1 MKKLTVAF
9 FILMLSTM
17 TNVYANH
24 CGGNHAAD
32 KVHAADKDQK
42 AHDDHDKKD
51 GHDDHD
57 KKDGHDDHDKKD
69 GQDK

>member
-9 FILMLSTM
+9 FILMLSAM
-17 TNVYANH
+17 TNVYASH

-42 AHDDHDKKD
+42 AHDDHD
-51 GHDDHD
+51 
-57 KKDGHDDHDKKD
+57 DHDKKD

>member
-51 GHDDHD
+51 GHD
-57 KKDGHDDHDKKD
+57 K
-69 GQDK
+69 

>member
-9 FILMLSTM
+9 FILMLSAM
-17 TNVYANH
+17 TNVYASH

-42 AHDDHDKKD
+42 AHDDY
-51 GHDDHD
+51 
-57 KKDGHDDHDKKD
+57 DKKD

>member
-9 FILMLSTM
+9 FILMLSAM
-17 TNVYANH
+17 TNVYASH

-32 KVHAADKDQK
+32 TVHAADKVHVADKDQK
-42 AHDDHDKKD
+42 AHDDHDD
-51 GHDDHD
+51 
-57 KKDGHDDHDKKD
+57 HDDHDKKD